1 MSLDATGSR
10 LTALRR
16 TDRTGFW
23 AGDDPASGQDSSGAV
38 TVTVDPTNRITDVA
52 VRGRA
57 DHLRTPEL
65 LAGAVDE
72 AAGAARAARLHASRA
87 GSDAE
92 PTKPTKP
99 AGRPVARPLALGV
112 QPVENFQK
120 TGTTPSGRLR
130 GTSGQYLY
138 RDLDGGAVG
147 ESDNGCVTVVLDL
160 ASSHGRLHVDGG
172 WLASARSKLLGAA
185 ITQAYRNAYR
195 KQDRS

>member
-38 TVTVDPTNRITDVA
+38 TVTVDPTNRIIDVA

-57 DHLRTPEL
+57 DHLRTPEQ

-72 AAGAARAARLHASRA
+72 AAGAARAARLRASRA
-87 GSDAE
+87 DAD
-92 PTKPTKP
+92 TDASSTR

-112 QPVENFQK
+112 QPVENFQE

-130 GTSGQYLY
+130 GTSSQYLY

-147 ESDNGCVTVVLDL
+147 QSDNGCVTVVLDL
-160 ASSHGRLHVDGG
+160 ASAHGRLHVDSG
-172 WLASARSKLLGAA
+172 WLASARCKPLGAA

>member
-1 MSLDATGSR
+1 MSLDATGTR

-23 AGDDPASGQDSSGAV
+23 ATDDPSSGRDSSGAV

-52 VRGRA
+52 VRGPA

-72 AAGAARAARLHASRA
+72 AAGAARAARLRASRA
-87 GSDAE
+87 DSDAE
-92 PTKPTKP
+92 ADGSSSRAT
-99 AGRPVARPLALGV
+99 RPVARPLVLGV
-112 QPVENFQK
+112 QPVENYQV

-130 GTSGQYLY
+130 GTSNQYLY
-138 RDLDGGAVG
+138 RDHDGGAVG
-147 ESDNGCVTVVLDL
+147 QSDNGCVTVVLDL
-160 ASSHGRLHVDGG
+160 ASAHGSLHVDSG
-172 WLASARSKLLGAA
+172 WLASARCKPLGAA

>member
-1 MSLDATGSR
+1 MPLDATTTR
-10 LTALRR
+10 LAALRR

-23 AGDDPASGQDSSGAV
+23 AGDDPASGQDGSGAV
-38 TVTVDPTNRITDVA
+38 TVTVDPTNRITEVA

-65 LAGAVDE
+65 LAAAVDE
-72 AAGAARAARLHASRA
+72 AAGAARAARLRAGRA
-87 GSDAE
+87 GSDVDESTTRDRRA
-92 PTKPTKP
+92 
-99 AGRPVARPLALGV
+99 VARPLGIGV
-112 QPVENFQK
+112 QAVENFQE

-147 ESDNGCVTVVLDL
+147 QSDNGCVTVVLDL
-160 ASSHGRLHVDGG
+160 ASSHGRLHVDSG
-172 WLASARSKLLGAA
+172 WLANAPSKPLGAA